1 MELLPLCLSAK
12 LATIATLILIVIA
25 APMAYLLTN
34 SSWPGRSF
42 VEALFN
48 LPIAL
53 PPTVIGFYLLFLLGP
68 KGSVGMVWEGL
79 FGGSLLFTFTGIVIA
94 SLIYSLPFAI
104 QPIKASFEKI
114 DPRLK
119 ESAYVLGLS
128 PAATFFR
135 VIIPNSINGIAAAAI
150 LVFLH
155 TMGAFGVVLMVG
167 GSIAGETRVASIAI
181 YEAVESM
188 QYQKAWELSLA
199 FLPISFIFL
208 LLVNKLTRK

>member
-1 MELLPLCLSAK
+1 MELLPLYLSAK

-25 APMAYLLTN
+25 APLAYLLTS

-68 KGSVGMVWEGL
+68 KGSVGMMWESL
-79 FGGSLLFTFTGIVIA
+79 FGGPLLFTFTGIVIA
-94 SLIYSLPFAI
+94 SLIYSMPFAI

-128 PAATFFR
+128 PMATFFR
-135 VIIPNSINGIAAAAI
+135 VILPNSINGIAAAAI

-188 QYQKAWELSLA
+188 QYQKARELSLA
-199 FLPISFIFL
+199 FVPISFFFL
-208 LLVNKLTRK
+208 LLVNKLSRK

>member
-1 MELLPLCLSAK
+1 MELLPLYLSAK
-12 LATIATLILIVIA
+12 LAVFATLVLILIA
-25 APMAYLLTN
+25 APLAYLLTN
-34 SSWPGRSF
+34 TSWRGKSL
-42 VEALFN
+42 VEALLN

-53 PPTVIGFYLLFLLGP
+53 PPTVIGFYLLYILGP
-68 KGSVGMVWEGL
+68 GGIGTAWEKI
-79 FGGSLLFTFTGIVIA
+79 FGGPLLFTFTGVVIA
-94 SLIYSLPFAI
+94 STIYSLPFAI

-128 PAATFFR
+128 PVTTFFR
-135 VIIPNSINGIAAAAI
+135 VILPNSFNGLAAAAI

-155 TMGAFGVVLMVG
+155 SMGAFGVVLMVG

-188 QYQKAWELSLA
+188 QYQKAWGLSLA
-199 FLPISFIFL
+199 FLPISYAFL
-208 LLVNKLTRK
+208 LLVNRLTRK

>member
-1 MELLPLCLSAK
+1 MELMSFYISMK
-12 LATIATLILIVIA
+12 LALITTLILIVIA
-25 APMAYLLTN
+25 TPLAYVLTGF
-34 SSWPGRSF
+34 SWRGKSF

-53 PPTVIGFYLLFLLGP
+53 PPTVIGFYLLFVMGP
-68 KGSVGMVWEGL
+68 KGLGMLWERF
-79 FGGSLLFTFTGIVIA
+79 FGGPLLFTFWGIVMA
-94 SLIYSLPFAI
+94 SIIYSFPFAI

-128 PAATFFR
+128 PAATFMR
-135 VIIPNSINGIAAAAI
+135 VIIPNSVNGIAAATI

-188 QYQKAWELSLA
+188 QYQKAWALSLA
-199 FLPISFIFL
+199 FLPISYAFL
-208 LLVNKLTRK
+208 LLVNRLTRK